1 MDLSLSQLA
10 MLIELT
16 EREVIHLKNV
26 IESSESTVDDVDDC
40 GELTVQYLALSSL
53 LAQLYK
59 EKWSPAASLPEY
71 EDLLKEMGG

>member
-16 EREVIHLKNV
+16 ERELIHLKSV
-26 IESSESTVDDVDDC
+26 IESPESTDDDVDDS
-40 GELTVQYLALSSL
+40 GELTVQYLALSSS

-71 EDLLKEMGG
+71 EDLVKELER